1 MGVMDC
7 QSSAEKDMAS
17 LSGEEASGGG
27 VVRRPLREH
36 LAGGVGPPLREPAA
50 HASGI
55 AVREDEGSA
64 DGLVI
69 PANADDG
76 RGRHGGARIWP
87 ILPDHKRALRL
98 LSACVGSWRRTR
110 TTRREAWNSD
120 AWDARGT

>member
-7 QSSAEKDMAS
+7 QSSAEKDMAR
-17 LSGEEASGGG
+17 LSGEEAPGGG
-27 VVRRPLREH
+27 LVRRPLDER
-36 LAGGVGPPLREPAA
+36 LAGGVGARLQVPAA
-50 HASGI
+50 HASGM

-64 DGLVI
+64 DGLVV
-69 PANADDG
+69 PANAGDG

-87 ILPDHKRALRL
+87 IPQDHKRALRL
-98 LSACVGSWRRTR
+98 LSACLGSWRRTR

>member
-27 VVRRPLREH
+27 
-36 LAGGVGPPLREPAA
+36 GGVRPPLREPAA

-69 PANADDG
+69 PANADGG

-87 ILPDHKRALRL
+87 IPPDHKRALRL